1 MTNTAYQNACLKL
14 DRWIDCPR
22 LSNSYRVNLSRDLA
36 AVREVIT
43 GQSEE
48 LRRLKIKSTIENRR
62 EALANA
68 RAVKQGRG
76 NILIGTPK
84 EQAHAICS
92 AEGMVDVYRFASGAV
107 TWRERGG
114 KAPKGG
120 EFIGTYDE
128 GADYRN
134 VLEDLQA

>member
-1 MTNTAYQNACLKL
+1 MASTHISNLERKFKRLVPKLRPEHRHYLEGIHSDVKRLARERNSALKSAMAL
-14 DRWIDCPR
+14 RTQYGHR
-22 LSNSYRVNLSRDLA
+22 NLKQFSGGSNGCMVA
-36 AVREVIT
+36 
-43 GQSEE
+43 
-48 LRRLKIKSTIENRR
+48 
-62 EALANA
+62 
-68 RAVKQGRG
+68 
-76 NILIGTPK
+76 GTTE

>member
-14 DRWIDCPR
+14 DKWIDPPV
-22 LSNSYRVNLSRDLA
+22 LNAHKIPELSRDLLG
-36 AVREVIT
+36 VRKAIT
-43 GQSEE
+43 DLSEE
-48 LRRLKIKSTIENRR
+48 VRRLKIGRTIKQR
-62 EALANA
+62 EASQANL
-68 RAVKQGRG
+68 RKGRG
-76 NILIGTPK
+76 SLVMGAPK
-84 EQAHAICS
+84 EQAEAICG
-92 AEGMVDVYRFASGAV
+92 ADGPVDVYRFASGAV

-128 GADYRN
+128 GADYRQ